1 MNASDDDD
9 DDAFEAKTAPPIVT
23 RYNLRG
29 KDKKLEESAK

>member
-9 DDAFEAKTAPPIVT
+9 VASDEAKTAPPIVT